1 MYFACL
7 RVGITEGMVVQFHQ
21 DSFSLELYLSS
32 YSIVKILLIIKS
44 YYIKSSMN
52 IGVQRRLTKAG

>member
-32 YSIVKILLIIKS
+32 YSIVNNQILLH
-44 YYIKSSMN
+44 
-52 IGVQRRLTKAG
+52 